1 MDGILAEIRKIPPVT
16 RFLCVSTL
24 AVTFPER
31 MNLVSAYKLIY
42 TFNFVF
48 KKLQVWRLY
57 TSFFIAGSGIQVI
70 FDLVM
75 LYRNGEQLET
85 GPYSRRSAD
94 LAYQLFF
101 ACGLII
107 VATVPIDGILF
118 FHPLLVCLTYLSS
131 SLAPPGAQTSL
142 MGIVTIP
149 VKYLPYVIIVM
160 DIFMGGPRYAAQAV
174 AGAVVG
180 HFWWWG
186 VWGSQLGSR
195 GGVLHRYAS
204 APAWLRNLVGEG
216 NIPPPPPGEVSANSG
231 GGIHIVPPRRTL
243 ATGSG
248 SGSNGNTRSSGHN
261 WGAGRTLGSS

>member
-1 MDGILAEIRKIPPVT
+1 MDGIVAEIRKIPPVT

-107 VATVPIDGILF
+107 VVTVPIDGMSF

-174 AGAVVG
+174 AGAV
-180 HFWWWG
+180 
-186 VWGSQLGSR
+186 
-195 GGVLHRYAS
+195 
-204 APAWLRNLVGEG
+204 
-216 NIPPPPPGEVSANSG
+216 
-231 GGIHIVPPRRTL
+231 
-243 ATGSG
+243 
-248 SGSNGNTRSSGHN
+248 
-261 WGAGRTLGSS
+261 